1 MQLGH
6 LRPLLEHRPIL
17 LKGCLN
23 GAEQLAGAEWLG

>member
-6 LRPLLEHRPIL
+6 LRPLLEHRPISL
-17 LKGCLN
+17 EACLN